1 MQATVFGRDSKCSA
15 CQGQPTSLWHCSRNK
30 AAANCE
36 TLQKLRSQ
44 VHKADHNWE
53 SKEKRSPNKIGKRE
67 LLDPETQTCDEHF
80 TLS

>member
-1 MQATVFGRDSKCSA
+1 MQAAVCGGDSKCSA
-15 CQGQPTSLWHCSRNK
+15 VQSQPTSLWYYSGNK
-30 AAANCE
+30 AAANSE

-44 VHKADHNWE
+44 ALDADHNWE

-67 LLDPETQTCDEHF
+67 LLDPETQTCYEHF